1 MTIKISLDEYK
12 DLLAC
17 KHELLALQSGGVD
30 NWTWE
35 GESRRDY
42 INDYINDD
50 KYFRKYLQIQDGQ
63 FIEDVDFETIAEYE
77 AQMRLEL
84 QEEENAST

>member
-42 INDYINDD
+42 INDFVNND
-50 KYFRKYLQIQDGQ
+50 KYFREYLQIQDRL
-63 FIEDVDFETIAEYE
+63 EDVDFETIAEYE
-77 AQMRLEL
+77 AQIRSEL

>member
-35 GESRRDY
+35 GESKRDY
-42 INDYINDD
+42 INDYVNND
-50 KYFRKYLQIQDGQ
+50 KYFREYLQIQEQ
-63 FIEDVDFETIAEYE
+63 PIEDVDFETIAEYA
-77 AQMRLEL
+77 AQIRLEL